1 MKKKVVLSV
10 LFAILIGLIGFIFSN
25 SFKVREESTEQSTR
39 ILNIIIEKIAPLADA
54 QQKGKIHKIIRK
66 CAHATEYLALGIVL
80 AMIARQFEKTY
91 NRKYISFPLLIGLS
105 IGVVDEFIQSFND
118 RSSEVRDVLIDFGGV
133 VVGVAI
139 VMLIFVIKDW
149 IKKRTRYYY

>member
-1 MKKKVVLSV
+1 MKKKIVISV
-10 LFAILIGLIGFIFSN
+10 LFVILIGIVGFIFSN
-25 SFKVREESTEQSTR
+25 SIKAQKESTEQSKF

-54 QQKGKIHKIIRK
+54 QQKGKIHNIIRK
-66 CAHATEYLALGIVL
+66 CAHAAEYFTLGIVL
-80 AMIARQFEKTY
+80 AMIARQFEKIK
-91 NRKYISFPLLIGLS
+91 NRKYICFPLLVGLLT
-105 IGVVDEFIQSFND
+105 GVVDEFIQKFND

-149 IKKRTRYYY
+149 IKKRIRYYY

>member
-1 MKKKVVLSV
+1 MKKKIVLSV
-10 LFAILIGLIGFIFSN
+10 LFVILIGLVGFIFSN
-25 SFKVREESTEQSTR
+25 SFKVKEESTEQSTR

-54 QQKGKIHKIIRK
+54 QQKGKIHNIIRK
-66 CAHATEYLALGIVL
+66 CAHAAEYLALGIVL
-80 AMIARQFEKTY
+80 AMIARQFEKSY
-91 NRKYISFPLLIGLS
+91 NRKYICFPLLIGLS